1 MFYDLTI
8 AVNQLLRIRVQFGG
22 HDISKHE
29 EHSDFP
35 SKCENVQCS
44 KAAFPAQ
51 VETVIL
57 DMYSFGF
64 CVKA

>member
-8 AVNQLLRIRVQFGG
+8 TVNQLLRIRVQFGG
-22 HDISKHE
+22 HCIGKHE

-35 SKCENVQCS
+35 SKCGNVQSS
-44 KAAFPAQ
+44 KATFPAQ

-57 DMYSFGF
+57 DM
-64 CVKA
+64 